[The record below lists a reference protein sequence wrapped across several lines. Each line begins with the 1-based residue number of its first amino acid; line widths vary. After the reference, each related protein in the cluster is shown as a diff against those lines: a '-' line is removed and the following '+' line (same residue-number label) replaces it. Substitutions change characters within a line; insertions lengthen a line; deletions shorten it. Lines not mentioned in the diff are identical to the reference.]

1 MNISKSVRSW
11 SVYIHTAPNGKVY
24 VGITSRPPKK
34 RWLYGHGY
42 ADNKDFFADII
53 QFGWENILHEI
64 VAEQLTEEQ
73 AYALEQRL
81 ISELRSNNPKYGY
94 NRASGGFGTTG
105 FIPTEE
111 SRKKMSE
118 SHKGMQNHCVT
129 TFQLNEN
136 GNIVAQYSS
145 VKEASEIT
153 GVNYKS
159 IVNCCSGVTKQA
171 GGYYWRH

>member
-1 MNISKSVRSW
+1 MSW

-24 VGITSRPPKK
+24 VGTTSMMPRK

-42 ADNKDFFADII
+42 ADNKDFFADIKKY
-53 QFGWENILHEI
+53 GWKNITHKI

-73 AYALEQRL
+73 AYVLEQKL
-81 ISELRSNNPKYGY
+81 ISEHQSNNPEYGY
-94 NRASGGFGTTG
+94 NKAGGGFGTTG
-105 FIPTEE
+105 FFPSDE
-111 SRKKMSE
+111 SRKRMSD
-118 SHKGMQNHCVT
+118 SHKGNQNHCVV
-129 TFQLNEN
+129 TFQLNKN
-136 GNIVAQYSS
+136 GDIVARYSS